1 MRRTKSWIVAV
12 ASVLA
17 FGSFSSSSARV
28 PNEGKAEQDRLQN
41 AGKVMQEILN
51 VPEDIPQDLLDK
63 ARCVVVMPSV
73 LKAAFVVGG
82 SYGRGTMVCRSGE
95 DFTGPWG
102 APAMYAL
109 EGGSIGLQI
118 GGEATDFVFLVM
130 NDRGAGSL
138 LHTKVKLGAD
148 ASAAAGPKG
157 RSAAADTDAYMRAEI
172 LSYSRARG
180 VFAGISLDGSTLRPD
195 DRANRKLYGNSANA
209 AKIIKESDVSAPP
222 SAHDLIAALQNS
234 SPQLKRVQTQ

>member
-1 MRRTKSWIVAV
+1 MNVKKRWTVVIIGM
-12 ASVLA
+12 LA
-17 FGSFSSSSARV
+17 LAPLSFAK
-28 PNEGKAEQDRLQN
+28 ETDKAKAEQERLRN
-41 AGKVMQEILN
+41 ADTVMKEILKVRDN
-51 VPEDIPQDLLDK
+51 IPQELLDK

-82 SYGRGTMVCRSGE
+82 SYGRGTMVCRTGK

-138 LHTKVKLGAD
+138 LRTKVKLGAD

-157 RSAAADTDAYMRAEI
+157 RSASADTDVYMRAEI

-180 VFAGISLDGSTLRPD
+180 AFAGISS
-195 DRANRKLYGNSANA
+195 RAR
-209 AKIIKESDVSAPP
+209 
-222 SAHDLIAALQNS
+222 
-234 SPQLKRVQTQ
+234 R